1 MRVKVLREEFAGKLG
16 EGGVMGGWTKL
27 HNLCPLFN
35 GTRVVKSK
43 QAKWAMHVE
52 GTGMFRKS

>member
-1 MRVKVLREEFAGKLG
+1 MLREEFAGKLG